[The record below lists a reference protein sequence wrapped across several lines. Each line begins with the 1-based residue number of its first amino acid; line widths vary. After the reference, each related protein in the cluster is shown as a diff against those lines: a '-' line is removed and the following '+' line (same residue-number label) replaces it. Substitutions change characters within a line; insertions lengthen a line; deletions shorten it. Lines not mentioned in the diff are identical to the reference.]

1 MKNKKKKSV
10 NIVVINTKI
19 FLNMK
24 KKKRL
29 VEYRKDFQ
37 KNVEKHSAIIRSY
50 ETFLLVFLATQSFLY
65 HL

>member
-24 KKKRL
+24 KKKGWL
-29 VEYRKDFQ
+29 SIEKIFKKMW
-37 KNVEKHSAIIRSY
+37 KN
-50 ETFLLVFLATQSFLY
+50 TLQ
-65 HL
+65 

>member
-24 KKKRL
+24 KKRL
-29 VEYRKDFQ
+29 VEYRKDFL
-37 KNVEKHSAIIRSY
+37 KNVEKHFAIIRSY

>member
-10 NIVVINTKI
+10 NIVVINIKI
-19 FLNMK
+19 FLNM

-29 VEYRKDFQ
+29 VEYRKDFL
-37 KNVEKHSAIIRSY
+37 KNVEKHFAIIRSY